1 MERISNKDSANLV
14 EFQVEF
20 QANNLSAEFEKGA
33 YVVRSY
39 GYYPVFV
46 SVGGQ
51 WYENKSKYSVSTAK
65 QMTQCSRNIDRA
77 NTIKL
82 STDELEDLINKGT
95 YKTKELDKIF
105 NNDPQGILDDKP
117 EPKNPALNMMKA
129 FLLLGD
135 LSTKKESVADRIAY
149 KEKIVFA
156 TMKSQVPNWEK
167 PSDWDTLPNKEKL
180 KRLDNLQK
188 V

>member
-1 MERISNKDSANLV
+1 MDRISNKNSAEYVAKKL
-14 EFQVEF
+14 EF

-51 WYENKSKYSVSTAK
+51 WYENKSRYSSSTAK
-65 QMTQCSRNIDRA
+65 QMTQCSWKIDRA
-77 NTIKL
+77 NAIKL

-95 YKTKELDKIF
+95 YKTKELNKIF
-105 NNDPQGILDDKP
+105 YSDYQGILDDKP
-117 EPKNPALNMMKA
+117 EPKNPALNMAKT

-135 LSTKKESVADRIAY
+135 LSTNKESVSDQIKY

-156 TMKSQVPNWEK
+156 TMKSQIPNWEK
-167 PSDWDTLPNKEKL
+167 PSDWDTLPNAEKL
-180 KRLDNLQK
+180 KRLENFQK
-188 V
+188 A

>member
-1 MERISNKDSANLV
+1 MKRTSNKKSANLV
-14 EFQVEF
+14 SYRVEF

-51 WYENKSKYSVSTAK
+51 WYENKNTYSVSTAK
-65 QMTQCSRNIDRA
+65 QMTQCSYNIDRA

-82 STDELEDLINKGT
+82 STDELEDLINKG
-95 YKTKELDKIF
+95 
-105 NNDPQGILDDKP
+105 ILDDKP
-117 EPKNPALNMMKA
+117 EPKTAPLNMMKA
-129 FLLLGD
+129 FLMLGD

-156 TMKSQVPNWEK
+156 TMKSQIPNWEK
-167 PSDWDTLPNKEKL
+167 PSDWDTLPNTEKL
-180 KRLDNLQK
+180 KRLNNLQK

>member
-1 MERISNKDSANLV
+1 MERISNKNSANLV

-39 GYYPVFV
+39 GYYPIFV

-51 WYENKSKYSVSTAK
+51 WYENKNRYSSSTAK
-65 QMTQCSRNIDRA
+65 QMTQFSKYIDRSKA
-77 NTIKL
+77 IKV

-117 EPKNPALNMMKA
+117 EPTNPALNMMKA
-129 FLLLGD
+129 FLLMGD
-135 LSTKKESVADRIAY
+135 LSAKKESVEDQIKY

-156 TMKSQVPNWEK
+156 TMKSQIPNWEK
-167 PSDWDTLPNKEKL
+167 PSDWDTLPNTEKL
-180 KRLDNLQK
+180 KRLENLQK
-188 V
+188 A